1 MDSPV
6 DSVPSPEVLQGFVEN
21 VAPDQSLLPAVGRE
35 QVSED
40 GDVT

>member
-1 MDSPV
+1 M
-6 DSVPSPEVLQGFVEN
+6 DSVPSPEVLQGFVKN
-21 VAPDQSLLPAVGRE
+21 AAPDQSLLSAVSRQ